1 MEEMK
6 EMEKMKEIEKME
18 EKKSEE
24 ITENKVSEVSK
35 VSKISKEQKIKD
47 FLSKSA
53 EVSKNAFSK
62 ATDAVQKF
70 SDKSVLKIQI
80 QNQKSA
86 RSKKYTELGELVSE
100 LLSKKGADIGNL
112 SAVLPADETLKAIEQ
127 IKKVQKEILGISKD
141 IKELE
146 KQLEAK

>member
-6 EMEKMKEIEKME
+6 EMEKME

-35 VSKISKEQKIKD
+35 VSKVSKEQKIKD

>member
-1 MEEMK
+1 MKEMK
-6 EMEKMKEIEKME
+6 EMK

-24 ITENKVSEVSK
+24 TTENKVSEVSK
-35 VSKISKEQKIKD
+35 VSKVSKEQKIKD

-112 SAVLPADETLKAIEQ
+112 SAVLPADETLKVIEQ
-127 IKKVQKEILGISKD
+127 IKKVQKEILSISKD

>member
-24 ITENKVSEVSK
+24 TKENKVSEA
-35 VSKISKEQKIKD
+35 SKISKEQKIKD

-86 RSKKYTELGELVSE
+86 RSKKYTELGEPVSE

>member
-1 MEEMK
+1 MK

-24 ITENKVSEVSK
+24 ITENKVSE

-127 IKKVQKEILGISKD
+127 IKKVQKEILSISKD
-141 IKELE
+141 IKGLE

>member
-6 EMEKMKEIEKME
+6 EMDKMKEIEKME

-35 VSKISKEQKIKD
+35 VSKVSKEQKIKD

-100 LLSKKGADIGNL
+100 
-112 SAVLPADETLKAIEQ
+112 
-127 IKKVQKEILGISKD
+127 
-141 IKELE
+141 
-146 KQLEAK
+146 

>member
-6 EMEKMKEIEKME
+6 EMEKME

-24 ITENKVSEVSK
+24 TTENKVSEVSK
-35 VSKISKEQKIKD
+35 VSKVSKEQKIKD

-127 IKKVQKEILGISKD
+127 IKKVQKEILSISKD

>member
-1 MEEMK
+1 MK

-24 ITENKVSEVSK
+24 TTENKESEVSK

-127 IKKVQKEILGISKD
+127 IKKVQKEILSISKD

>member
-1 MEEMK
+1 MK
-6 EMEKMKEIEKME
+6 EMEKMEEIEKME

-24 ITENKVSEVSK
+24 TTENKVSEVSK
-35 VSKISKEQKIKD
+35 VSKEQKIKD

-127 IKKVQKEILGISKD
+127 IKKVQKEILSISKD

>member
-1 MEEMK
+1 MK

-18 EKKSEE
+18 ERKSEE
-24 ITENKVSEVSK
+24 TTENKVSEASK

-127 IKKVQKEILGISKD
+127 IKKVQKEILSISKD

>member
-6 EMEKMKEIEKME
+6 EMEKME

-35 VSKISKEQKIKD
+35 VSKVSKEQKIKD

-127 IKKVQKEILGISKD
+127 IKKVQKEILSISKD
-141 IKELE
+141 IKKLE

>member
-6 EMEKMKEIEKME
+6 EMEKME

-24 ITENKVSEVSK
+24 TTENKVSEVSK

-112 SAVLPADETLKAIEQ
+112 STVLPADETLKAIEQ
-127 IKKVQKEILGISKD
+127 IKKVQKEILSISKD

>member
-1 MEEMK
+1 MK

-18 EKKSEE
+18 EKRSEE
-24 ITENKVSEVSK
+24 TTENKVSE

>member
-18 EKKSEE
+18 ERKSEE
-24 ITENKVSEVSK
+24 TTENKVSEASK

>member
-1 MEEMK
+1 MEE
-6 EMEKMKEIEKME
+6 MKEIEKME
-18 EKKSEE
+18 KKKSEE
-24 ITENKVSEVSK
+24 TTENKVSEVSK

-112 SAVLPADETLKAIEQ
+112 STVLPADETLKAIEQ